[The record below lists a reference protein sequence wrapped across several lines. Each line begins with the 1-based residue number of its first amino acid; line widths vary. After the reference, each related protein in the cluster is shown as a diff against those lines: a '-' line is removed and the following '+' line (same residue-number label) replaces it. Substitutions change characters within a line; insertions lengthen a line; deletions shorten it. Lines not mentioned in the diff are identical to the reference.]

1 MVAEKSTSSGFPWKG
16 ILIVILLILL
26 LLLGFKFK
34 EALDQKEKALSEVR
48 KLTEQTQQQSLRIA
62 GLEKLSNEVNALCTP
77 NVADINEPLAPCAKC
92 VSTINKISPS
102 EAEQAIKLGTKLE
115 RIYQGSPDSIQYA
128 NFEKQ
133 LEEAAKQLM
142 EGKELTFMATN
153 QEALKAKDEEIA
165 NLKKQITSS
174 EQSLAENS
182 VLQAEL
188 ARCLANSN
196 FMIKRTGLDRAPCW
210 VDDEGA
216 VQYLFDIT
224 LLEDNKVIVKPAWP
238 ASRQGDV
245 DKMSPVKALQPFF
258 GQEMPLPLFLRQAR
272 EIHEIGNNN
281 EIQACRFFVRLKS
294 EIPDRITA
302 DRARL
307 AVEGVFYKLEKLGK

>member
-1 MVAEKSTSSGFPWKG
+1 MAAEKSTSSGFPWKG

-34 EALDQKEKALSEVR
+34 EALDQKEKALSEIR
-48 KLTEQTQQQSLRIA
+48 QLTEQTQQQSQRIA
-62 GLEKLSNEVNALCTP
+62 GLEKLSNQVNALCTP

-115 RIYQGSPDSIQYA
+115 RIYQESPDSIQYA

-133 LEEAAKQLM
+133 LEVAAKQLM
-142 EGKELTFMATN
+142 EGKELSFVATN
-153 QEALKAKDEEIA
+153 HEALMAKDKEIE

-174 EQSLAENS
+174 EQSLAENA

-216 VQYLFDIT
+216 VQYLFDLT
-224 LLEDNKVIVKPAWP
+224 LLEDNKVVVKPAWP

-245 DKMSPVKALQPFF
+245 DKMSPVKALQPYF

-281 EIQACRFFVRLKS
+281 EAQACRFFVRLKS
-294 EIPDRITA
+294 EIPDRETA

>member
-1 MVAEKSTSSGFPWKG
+1 MAAEKSTSSGFPWKG

-34 EALDQKEKALSEVR
+34 EALDQKEKALTEIR
-48 KLTEQTQQQSLRIA
+48 QLTEQSEQQAQRIA
-62 GLEKLSNEVNALCTP
+62 GLEKLSNEVNSLCTP
-77 NVADINEPLAPCAKC
+77 NVADVNEPLAPCAKC

-115 RIYQGSPDSIQYA
+115 RIYQSSPDSIEYA
-128 NFEKQ
+128 NYEQQ
-133 LEEAAKQLM
+133 LEAAAKQLM
-142 EGKELTFMATN
+142 EGKELSFVASN
-153 QEALKAKDEEIA
+153 QQALAAKDAEIEK
-165 NLKKQITSS
+165 LQKQIASS
-174 EQSLAENS
+174 EQSMTENAR
-182 VLQAEL
+182 LQSEL
-188 ARCLANSN
+188 TRCLANSN

-210 VDDEGA
+210 LDDEGA

-224 LLEDNKVIVKPAWP
+224 LLPDDKVIVKPSWP
-238 ASRQGDV
+238 ASRQEEV
-245 DKMSPVKALQPFF
+245 NKMSPVKALQPFF

-281 EIQACRFFVRLKS
+281 DIEACRFFVRLKS
-294 EIPDRITA
+294 EIPDRETA

-307 AVEGVFYKLEKLGK
+307 AVEGVFYKYEKVGK